1 MTPVLRPRG
10 RKGGFDDAALARL
23 ALVVKTASLPPSRAT
38 AAVVQEALGWGRSTT
53 HKALAEARRRGLV
66 EKMGSTKGA
75 WYRVPAPL
83 APTLTTGVTRED

>member
-10 RKGGFDDAALARL
+10 RMGGFDDAALARL

-53 HKALAEARRRGLV
+53 HKALAEAVRRGLIARV
-66 EKMGSTKGA
+66 GATKGT
-75 WYRVPAPL
+75 WYRIPEVKA
-83 APTLTTGVTRED
+83 

>member
-75 WYRVPAPL
+75 WYRVP
-83 APTLTTGVTRED
+83 TLIPGETREN

>member
-10 RKGGFDDAALARL
+10 RRGGFDDAALARL

-53 HKALAEARRRGLV
+53 HKALAEAVRRGLV
-66 EKMGSTKGA
+66 ERVGATKGT
-75 WYRVPAPL
+75 WYRIPEVKA
-83 APTLTTGVTRED
+83 

>member
-10 RKGGFDDAALARL
+10 RKGGFDDSALARL

-38 AAVVQEALGWGRSTT
+38 AAAVQEALGWGRTTT

-66 EKMGSTKGA
+66 EKVGATKGA
-75 WYRVPAPL
+75 WYRIPVKP
-83 APTLTTGVTRED
+83 